1 MSSGLVAIAN
11 NCTAIP
17 EFMDDNCGILI
28 PPESYV
34 ELADAIERLYS
45 DPAFF
50 QRLSENAAKRI
61 RSQTSKEFTID
72 KEIALIQD
80 RHAGANE

>member
-1 MSSGLVAIAN
+1 M
-11 NCTAIP
+11 
-17 EFMDDNCGILI
+17 
-28 PPESYV
+28 

-45 DPAFF
+45 DPALF
-50 QRLSENAAKRI
+50 QQLSENAAKRV

-80 RHAGANE
+80 RHTGTNE